1 MTAIPAHVVA
11 EPLYDREDWWN
22 PRSRAFRSLRSVSA
36 FRFELL
42 QRWLGTDWRGRTVVD
57 LGCGGGFLTVPLV
70 RAGARVI
77 GVDVAPRALRSA
89 RRELGEGWV
98 PVVGD
103 LAAPP
108 IRPASADVVILADV
122 LEHVADPKA
131 VVAAAAAL
139 LRPGGHLFVNTIA
152 RTLQSRWFAIRLA
165 EGLGYVP
172 AGTHRW
178 EQFVTPEEL
187 RTMGLAAGLDP
198 MASLGERPS
207 WWRTLWSGAI
217 VLRPSR
223 SMALGYAMLFKAG
236 GE

>member
-1 MTAIPAHVVA
+1 MTAIPAHVSA

-22 PRSRAFRSLRSVSA
+22 PQSRAFRSLRSVSA

-77 GVDVAPRALRSA
+77 GVDMAQRALRSA

-103 LAAPP
+103 LRAPP
-108 IRPASADVVILADV
+108 IRPASADIVILADV
-122 LEHVADPKA
+122 LEHVAEPKA
-131 VVAAAAAL
+131 VVAAASAL
-139 LRPGGHLFVNTIA
+139 LRPGGHMFVNTIS
-152 RTLQSRWFAIRLA
+152 RTSQSRWLAIRLA

-178 EQFVTPEEL
+178 ELFVTPGEL
-187 RTMGLAAGLDP
+187 RAMGVAAGLDP
-198 MASLGERPS
+198 VASLGEVPS
-207 WWRTLWSGAI
+207 WWRTLWRGEI
-217 VLRPSR
+217 VLRASH
-223 SMALGYAMLFKAG
+223 SMALGYAMLFRATG
-236 GE
+236 